1 MPALE
6 AAFRSTTYHVAAGT
20 DVFDLRI
27 GEGNPAFASWLKGQ
41 RISTW
46 AIVTACNPGSRLTQN
61 QNAAQTRRLQ
71 EKIAQHA
78 WRHAPARN
86 CADAGD
92 WPDEPGFCVFD
103 ADDSTLRAL
112 ALEFGQ
118 TAIVCGSAD
127 DGRGELVWLNGL

>member
-6 AAFRSTTYHVAAGT
+6 AAFRATTYHVAAGREL
-20 DVFDLRI
+20 FDLRI
-27 GEGNPAFASWLKGQ
+27 GEGNPAFSSWLKGQ
-41 RISTW
+41 RISNW
-46 AIVTACNPGSRLTQN
+46 AIVTACNPGSRLTPE

-71 EKIAQHA
+71 EKITQYA

-103 ADDSTLRAL
+103 ADENTLRML
-112 ALEFGQ
+112 AVEFGQ

-127 DGRGELVWLNGL
+127 DGRGEIVWLNGL